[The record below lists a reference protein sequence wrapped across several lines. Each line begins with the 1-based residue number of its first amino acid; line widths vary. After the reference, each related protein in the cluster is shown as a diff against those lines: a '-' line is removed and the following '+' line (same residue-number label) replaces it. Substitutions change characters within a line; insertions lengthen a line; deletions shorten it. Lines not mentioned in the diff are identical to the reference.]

1 MKNLVITFAIIFF
14 AAANAQANAP
24 KPMTFDFT
32 GYTVVIASSDV
43 ELADDD
49 AIFQSFGEVI
59 VTEVNGTF
67 FYQVGQFKT
76 EQSAND
82 YMTKVISSRFPAAE
96 VVNYEN
102 GARK

>member
-1 MKNLVITFAIIFF
+1 MKNLVITFAIIFL

-24 KPMTFDFT
+24 KPMAFDFS
-32 GYTVVIASSDV
+32 GYTIVIASSDV
-43 ELADDD
+43 ELSDDD

-59 VTEVNGTF
+59 VSEVNGTF

-76 EQSAND
+76 EQSASD
-82 YMTKVISSRFPAAE
+82 FLTKVIASRYPAAE

-102 GARK
+102 GERK